1 MKAHAPRPPDDFGSE
16 TTSLIVR
23 PDLLRV
29 TFVAEAE
36 SGRGEQGIAGLERA
50 AAALRAAVTGVH
62 SEGSL
67 VLRGFE
73 LRRQASLKS
82 RSCAEDIRPT
92 ISGALEV
99 PLALELDYWGRA
111 RLVARLWAVTEVA
124 VAEGLRSKPKI
135 RASFG
140 APVALLRAPEVHRQ
154 ALLRRRLG
162 RIRELSEEAAASGLC
177 AGLRLRSCALP
188 GPVEQRTRSLEEVEL
203 ELDLVIEGPLEAIDP
218 GPARSAEPA

>member
-1 MKAHAPRPPDDFGSE
+1 M
-16 TTSLIVR
+16 IVR

-36 SGRGEQGIAGLERA
+36 SSRGEQGIAALEQA
-50 AAALRAAVTGVH
+50 AVALRAAVAGVH
-62 SEGSL
+62 PGAAL

-82 RSCAEDIRPT
+82 RSSSEDVRPT
-92 ISGALEV
+92 ISGSLEV
-99 PLALELDYWGRA
+99 PLADELDYWGRA
-111 RLVARLWAVTEVA
+111 RLLARLWAVTEVA

-162 RIRELSEEAAASGLC
+162 RIRELSEEAAASGVC

-203 ELDLVIEGPLEAIDP
+203 ELELVIEGPLQAIERGSE
-218 GPARSAEPA
+218 GPVERVDGG